1 MNPEGSRARRD
12 AMLRSRQE
20 IPGSGEVTGLLRAWG
35 EGDLLARD
43 RLMPLVYAELRRR
56 AATYIRRERIDHTL
70 QPTALVNEAYLR
82 LVNQRQVNWQ
92 CRAQFFGLAAKLM
105 RNLLVDYVRERR
117 AAKRGGG
124 QYNLSLN
131 YADQTTRQS
140 EIDLIALD
148 EALNRLSA
156 LSERQSRIV
165 ELRYFSGL
173 TIPETAEALGIS
185 SATVEREWSAARA
198 WLYSELSR

>member
-1 MNPEGSRARRD
+1 
-12 AMLRSRQE
+12 
-20 IPGSGEVTGLLRAWG
+20 
-35 EGDLLARD
+35 
-43 RLMPLVYAELRRR
+43 
-56 AATYIRRERIDHTL
+56 
-70 QPTALVNEAYLR
+70 
-82 LVNQRQVNWQ
+82 
-92 CRAQFFGLAAKLM
+92 M

-124 QYNLSLN
+124 QYHLSLN
-131 YADQTTRQS
+131 HADQTTRQS

>member
-1 MNPEGSRARRD
+1 
-12 AMLRSRQE
+12 
-20 IPGSGEVTGLLRAWG
+20 VTGNITQLLLKWSD
-35 EGDLLARD
+35 GDQTALD
-43 RLMPLVYAELRRR
+43 QLMPLVYDELRQLARSYLRRR
-56 AATYIRRERIDHTL
+56 GNQHSME
-70 QPTALVNEAYLR
+70 PTALVNEAYLR
-82 LVNQRQVNWQ
+82 LVNQHQVNWQ

-124 QYNLSLN
+124 QYHLSLN

-173 TIPETAEALGIS
+173 TVPETAEALGIS
-185 SATVEREWSAARA
+185 RATVEREWSAARA

>member
-1 MNPEGSRARRD
+1 
-12 AMLRSRQE
+12 
-20 IPGSGEVTGLLRAWG
+20 VTGNITQLLLKWSD
-35 EGDLLARD
+35 GDQTALD
-43 RLMPLVYAELRRR
+43 QLMPLVYDELRQLARSYLRRR
-56 AATYIRRERIDHTL
+56 GNQHSME
-70 QPTALVNEAYLR
+70 PTALVNEAYLR
-82 LVNQRQVNWQ
+82 LVNQHQVNWQ

-131 YADQTTRQS
+131 HADQTTRQS

>member
-1 MNPEGSRARRD
+1 MAGNITELLLKWGDGDQTALDQLMPFVYDDLRR
-12 AMLRSRQE
+12 
-20 IPGSGEVTGLLRAWG
+20 
-35 EGDLLARD
+35 LARS
-43 RLMPLVYAELRRR
+43 YLRWRGNR
-56 AATYIRRERIDHTL
+56 HSM

-82 LVNQRQVNWQ
+82 LVNQRQVDWRN
-92 CRAQFFGLAAKLM
+92 RAQFFGLAAKLM

-124 QYNLSLN
+124 QYNLSLT
-131 YADQTTRQS
+131 YVDQAERRAQS

-156 LSERQSRIV
+156 LSARQSRII
-165 ELRYFSGL
+165 ELRFFGGL

-185 SATVEREWSAARA
+185 HATVEREWNAARA

>member
-1 MNPEGSRARRD
+1 
-12 AMLRSRQE
+12 
-20 IPGSGEVTGLLRAWG
+20 VTGNITQLLLKWSD
-35 EGDLLARD
+35 GDQTALD
-43 RLMPLVYAELRRR
+43 QLMPLVYDELRQLARSYLRRR
-56 AATYIRRERIDHTL
+56 GNQHSME
-70 QPTALVNEAYLR
+70 PTALVNEAYLR
-82 LVNQRQVNWQ
+82 LVNQHQVNWQ

-124 QYNLSLN
+124 QYHLSLN
-131 YADQTTRQS
+131 HADQTTRQS

-185 SATVEREWSAARA
+185 SATVEREWSVARA